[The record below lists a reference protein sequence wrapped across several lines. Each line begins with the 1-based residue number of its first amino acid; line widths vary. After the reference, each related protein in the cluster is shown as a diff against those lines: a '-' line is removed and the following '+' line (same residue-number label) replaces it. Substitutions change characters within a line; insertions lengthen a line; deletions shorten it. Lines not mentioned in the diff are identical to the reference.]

1 MLLDLDLST
10 QVEDEKREGENNVC
24 EAIRQI
30 KEEERAEGRDE
41 GRKQATH
48 DVICNMLKKQLSLEE
63 IAELTGVALEEIQE
77 IANNL

>member
-30 KEEERAEGRDE
+30 KEEERAE